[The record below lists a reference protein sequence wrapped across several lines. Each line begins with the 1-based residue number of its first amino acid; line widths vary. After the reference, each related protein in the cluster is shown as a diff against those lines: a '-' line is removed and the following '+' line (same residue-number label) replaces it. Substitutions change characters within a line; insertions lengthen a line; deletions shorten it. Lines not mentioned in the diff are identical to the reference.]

1 MENNGISLEL
11 EEMRLQ
17 MATLQQQLNEHLKF
31 DEGVASKEYY
41 KENKQREFEEF
52 TLQHYDL
59 TIVRTN
65 NSLHAYCRL
74 LVGRSKMQP
83 KPQAYLP

>member
-1 MENNGISLEL
+1 MENNSISLEL

-41 KENKQREFEEF
+41 KESKQREFDELA
-52 TLQHYDL
+52 LQH
-59 TIVRTN
+59 R
-65 NSLHAYCRL
+65 
-74 LVGRSKMQP
+74 
-83 KPQAYLP
+83 